1 LEKALDGLI
10 NQAYKKLGISL
21 AEAAKKKFDN
31 KLDSIANQ
39 SDAERTLMHERAD
52 IIQKIKGANISS
64 LQLEDKLAFFKFSDD
79 TNPLKKDLLDK
90 IAKSEGEVQALK
102 DRKKQIDLLIKD
114 IRKAEAAAQEP
125 EEEVVSDEESTEG

>member
-1 LEKALDGLI
+1 
-10 NQAYKKLGISL
+10 
-21 AEAAKKKFDN
+21 
-31 KLDSIANQ
+31 
-39 SDAERTLMHERAD
+39 MHERAD

>member
-1 LEKALDGLI
+1 
-10 NQAYKKLGISL
+10 
-21 AEAAKKKFDN
+21 
-31 KLDSIANQ
+31 
-39 SDAERTLMHERAD
+39 
-52 IIQKIKGANISS
+52 
-64 LQLEDKLAFFKFSDD
+64 
-79 TNPLKKDLLDK
+79 LKKDLLDK